1 MISKRRRNNR
11 QAELMILR
19 KKNDLILLDR
29 IFDWSALFLPVR
41 HQFVETTGVHDG
53 AGDDVCPN
61 LLTFFENRNR

>member
-1 MISKRRRNNR
+1 
-11 QAELMILR
+11 MILR
-19 KKNDLILLDR
+19 KKKDMIFLDR